1 MNFIITLVLLL
12 LILTLI
18 VGIHEFGHFI
28 AAKKCKVYVD
38 EFSIGMGPLI
48 KQVKPKKSET
58 AYSVRALPIGG
69 YVSMA
74 EKEDPKGK
82 IKKNRILENKGFFEQ
97 FWVFINGIAFNFLL
111 AIVIFFVIGLIRGR
125 EIDNTK
131 IYSIEKDYPAEQI
144 GLEIGDE
151 ILEVNGNK
159 VSSYYDFAVEVSVK
173 EEKEIYSF
181 KVKKTDGQI
190 FTYKIAPKIEKDG
203 ESETKIFGIGFKNE
217 YKKGFFNAVIYGFE
231 GTWDTAKKVVST
243 LAMLIK
249 REISLDNVSGPVG
262 MYSIVDSIKTSGFVN
277 VIYIIAYLSVNV
289 AIVNLI
295 PIPVFDG
302 GRILIIII
310 EKIIRRKT
318 SEKLEIALNYIGF
331 ALMILLMLFVTYNDI
346 ARLVVG

>member
-1 MNFIITLVLLL
+1 MNFLITLVLLL

-28 AAKKCKVYVD
+28 AAKKCKVYID

-58 AYSVRALPIGG
+58 SYSVRALPIGG

-74 EKEDPKGK
+74 EKEDPQGK
-82 IKKNRILENKGFFEQ
+82 IKKDRVVENKGFFEQ
-97 FWVFINGIAFNFLL
+97 FWIFINGIVFNFLL
-111 AIVIFFVIGLIRGR
+111 AIVLFFIIGLIRGR

-131 IYSIEKDYPAEQI
+131 IYSVEKDYPAEQI
-144 GLEIGDE
+144 GLEVGDE

-159 VSSYYDFAVEVSVK
+159 VESYYDFAVEVTVK
-173 EEKEIYSF
+173 EAKDIYSF
-181 KVKKTDGQI
+181 KVKKTSGEI
-190 FTYKIAPKIEKDG
+190 LTYKLSPKIEKNG
-203 ESETKIFGIGFKNE
+203 EEETKVFGIGFKNE
-217 YKKGFFNAVIYGFE
+217 YKKGLFNSLIYGLE
-231 GTWDTAKKVVST
+231 GTWDTAVKVVDT

-249 REISLDNVSGPVG
+249 GEISLDNVSGPVG
-262 MYSIVDSIKTSGFVN
+262 MYSIVDTIKGSGFVN

-302 GRILIIII
+302 GRILILII
-310 EKIIRRKT
+310 EKIIKRKT
-318 SEKLEIALNYIGF
+318 TEKFENILNYIGF
-331 ALMILLMLFVTYNDI
+331 GLMILLMLFVTYNDI
-346 ARLVVG
+346 VRLVVG